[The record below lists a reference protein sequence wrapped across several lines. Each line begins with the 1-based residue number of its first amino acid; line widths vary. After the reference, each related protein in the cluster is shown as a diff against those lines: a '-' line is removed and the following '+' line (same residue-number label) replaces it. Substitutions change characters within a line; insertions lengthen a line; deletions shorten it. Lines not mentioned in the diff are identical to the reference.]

1 MAGHSKWANIK
12 HRKARQD
19 ASRGKI
25 WTKVIREITVAA
37 KDGPDPADNPRLRL
51 ALEKANS
58 ANMPKDT
65 IKRAIEKGSGTGE
78 TGVLEEITF
87 EGYGPGGVAILV
99 ETMTDNRNR
108 TVSDVRHA
116 FSKYGGNLGTDG
128 SVSYLFKKLGIVQ
141 VDKNFTEEELMEIV
155 IDIGADDL
163 SEEGD
168 FFEIITD
175 SNSFNDVVD
184 AIKEKK
190 IKYNNAELTLRAET
204 LVKLDNEMSEK
215 VLNIMEFMDD
225 LDDVQ
230 EVHTNK
236 GAAFERQIAKAL
248 IEDLNLK
255 NPVKRILEQTR
266 TKELPDLMLGTWCIE
281 CKAYGTG
288 AEPRPD
294 WWDQV
299 LTSSN
304 QHNLKPALVY
314 KFNNRPIKVRILAS
328 SLNKDIK
335 NDLVTVDLLWPDF
348 IQIILELFQ
357 EDIELHEQ
365 TYQV

>member
-78 TGVLEEITF
+78 TGALEEITF

-163 SEEGD
+163 SEESD

-175 SNSFNDVVD
+175 SNSFNDVID
-184 AIKEKK
+184 AMKEKK

-230 EVHTNK
+230 EVHIN
-236 GAAFERQIAKAL
+236 AEFPDDFE
-248 IEDLNLK
+248 
-255 NPVKRILEQTR
+255 
-266 TKELPDLMLGTWCIE
+266 
-281 CKAYGTG
+281 
-288 AEPRPD
+288 
-294 WWDQV
+294 
-299 LTSSN
+299 
-304 QHNLKPALVY
+304 
-314 KFNNRPIKVRILAS
+314 VR
-328 SLNKDIK
+328 N
-335 NDLVTVDLLWPDF
+335 
-348 IQIILELFQ
+348 
-357 EDIELHEQ
+357 
-365 TYQV
+365 

>member
-78 TGVLEEITF
+78 TGALEEITF

-163 SEEGD
+163 SEEVD
-168 FFEIITD
+168 FFEIIID
-175 SNSFNDVVD
+175 SNSFNDVID
-184 AIKEKK
+184 AMKEKK
-190 IKYNNAELTLRAET
+190 IKYNNAELTIRAET

-230 EVHTNK
+230 EVHTN
-236 GAAFERQIAKAL
+236 AEFPDDFE
-248 IEDLNLK
+248 
-255 NPVKRILEQTR
+255 
-266 TKELPDLMLGTWCIE
+266 
-281 CKAYGTG
+281 
-288 AEPRPD
+288 
-294 WWDQV
+294 
-299 LTSSN
+299 
-304 QHNLKPALVY
+304 
-314 KFNNRPIKVRILAS
+314 VR
-328 SLNKDIK
+328 N
-335 NDLVTVDLLWPDF
+335 
-348 IQIILELFQ
+348 
-357 EDIELHEQ
+357 
-365 TYQV
+365 